1 MNSSLFIGA
10 TGMKT
15 LSSGMNVISNNIA
28 NVSTIG
34 YKQQTALFSDVFY
47 AQQGSIGDW
56 WDAQTDSKVALGQ
69 VGQGVQMDAV
79 LTRYNQGALESSN
92 TVTDMAI
99 SGKGFFQVTDKSGQE
114 YYTRAGDFRPDNQGV
129 LRTGGHGPHGIQVR
143 GGRHQGWSGAGH
155 H

>member
-47 AQQGSIGDW
+47 AQQGSIGD
-56 WDAQTDSKVALGQ
+56 
-69 VGQGVQMDAV
+69 
-79 LTRYNQGALESSN
+79 
-92 TVTDMAI
+92 
-99 SGKGFFQVTDKSGQE
+99 
-114 YYTRAGDFRPDNQGV
+114 
-129 LRTGGHGPHGIQVR
+129 
-143 GGRHQGWSGAGH
+143 
-155 H
+155 